1 MNPLFQMM
9 GGMGNGYGIGDVIR
23 LYRQAKQNPSMLGN
37 LLYQNGRI
45 DQNQLQAMN
54 GMNPQQMGQYLGQ
67 NGIMPQKF
75 LQNGNQFTSPVRQSM
90 NEQNSN

>member
-9 GGMGNGYGIGDVIR
+9 GKGGYGIGDVMR

-45 DQNQLQAMN
+45 DQNQMQAMQ
-54 GMNPQQMGQYLGQ
+54 GMNPQQMGQYMAQ
-67 NGIMPQKF
+67 NGIMGQNF
-75 LQNGNQFTSPVRQSM
+75 LQKGNEFANPVRD
-90 NEQNSN
+90 NLNKG